1 MRMLLLGADGQVGFE
16 LQRTLAPLGQVVPT
30 TMNGRLADG
39 RACGR
44 SDFSDPG
51 ALASLLESTRPDWIA
66 NAAAYTAV
74 DRAEDEPERATRVN
88 AGAVAEI
95 AEYAARHGASVLHF
109 STDYVFPGDGSEPY
123 REDAA
128 TGPISVYGSSKL
140 AGEEA
145 LRASGCKHVTLRT
158 AWVYGARGHNFL
170 LTMLKLARTRDR
182 LTVVDDQS
190 GTPTP
195 ARLLAQIAALAIARI
210 GDGERPEARAL
221 LGTWH
226 ATAAGS
232 TTWCGFAR
240 EIVARAVD
248 AGVLE
253 RAPRVD
259 PIASGDY
266 PTKAARPSYSVLDCS
281 RLERAFSLRLPDWRE
296 GLATVIG
303 ELAEARRDV

>member
-1 MRMLLLGADGQVGFE
+1 MRVLLLGADGQVGFE

-30 TMNGRLADG
+30 TLNGRLADG

-109 STDYVFPGDGSEPY
+109 STDYVFPGDGREPY
-123 REDAA
+123 REDAD
-128 TGPISVYGSSKL
+128 TGPINVYGSSKL

-145 LRASGCKHVTLRT
+145 LRASGCKHVVLRT

-170 LTMLKLARTRDR
+170 LTMLKLARSRDR
-182 LTVVDDQS
+182 LTVVDDQN

-195 ARLLAQIAALAIARI
+195 AKLLAQIAALAIARV

-259 PIASGDY
+259 PIASRDY
-266 PTKAARPSYSVLDCS
+266 PTKAARPSYSVLDCG
-281 RLERAFSLRLPDWRE
+281 RIERAFSLRLPDWRE